1 MRYLI
6 LAAFVIG
13 LAALLVGIETVMRLS
28 GTAVSLTDTR
38 GIGQVTLLAVSLGT
52 LLVFVHFVIG
62 VNPFQFLWHYVGRW
76 RRALAGFAFMALSL
90 LLLSA
95 TLFVVFI
102 AFGWAKWS
110 SQHWQALDAAIVS
123 ATLAALLVALL
134 LATVEELIFRATV
147 LRYLRHGLG
156 LEVTITAIVAS
167 AALFA
172 VSHLIAFRDDPGE
185 IVPLMVGLFLLGVV
199 LATTYVVTGSLTCAI
214 GVHFGLLGFKI
225 ILRKTQLGTFGGD
238 VRTGVDFYL
247 LMICLVV
254 ALVLFR
260 KQLWQ
265 RFAIEPAALLAEDLR
280 LKRIS
285 SF

>member
-13 LAALLVGIETVMRLS
+13 LAALLIAIETILRLS
-28 GTAVSLTDTR
+28 GAAISLTDTR
-38 GIGQVTLLAVSLGT
+38 GVGQVTLLAVSLGM
-52 LLVFVHFVIG
+52 LVVFVHFVIG
-62 VNPFQFLWHYVGRW
+62 VNPFQFLWHYMRRW
-76 RRALAGFAFMALSL
+76 RRAAAGFLVMALSI

-95 TLFVVFI
+95 ALFAIFL
-102 AFGWAKWS
+102 ALGWATWS
-110 SQHWQALDAAIVS
+110 WPHWQALDAAIVA
-123 ATLAALLVALL
+123 ATLSALLVAVL

-147 LRYLRHGLG
+147 LRYLRRRLD
-156 LEVTITAIVAS
+156 LDVTVTAIVVS

-172 VSHLIAFRDDPGE
+172 VSHLIAFRDDPGD

-225 ILRKTQLGTFGGD
+225 ILRKTQIGTFGGD
-238 VRTGVDFYL
+238 VRTGADFYL
-247 LMICLVV
+247 LMICLTVG
-254 ALVLFR
+254 LVLLR
-260 KQLWQ
+260 RQLWQ
-265 RFAIEPAALLAEDLR
+265 RFAIEPAALLEEDLR